1 MIGRARTAVK
11 FFVYGLVGGL
21 LFAPQSGTETR
32 KQVMTWVSG
41 TVQET
46 MKNISG
52 GSGGGSGNSGSES
65 STSSTSTTST
75 M

>member
-1 MIGRARTAVK
+1 MIGRARTGIK

-21 LFAPQSGTETR
+21 LFAPKSGAETR

-52 GSGGGSGNSGSES
+52 GSGASSSEPSNAS
-65 STSSTSTTST
+65 SSDTSQTLS
-75 M
+75 